1 MRYHMLNDKFGQQ
14 NLNNNEKNN
23 SFFTIQP
30 INKNLDIKG
39 INIKHNEDY
48 LKIVQN
54 DMTSSQNHKYNSLAG
69 G

>member
-1 MRYHMLNDKFGQQ
+1 MRYQMLNDKFGQQ

>member
-1 MRYHMLNDKFGQQ
+1 MLNDKFGQQ
-14 NLNNNEKNN
+14 NLNNNEKSN

-54 DMTSSQNHKYNSLAG
+54 DMTSS
-69 G
+69 

>member
-1 MRYHMLNDKFGQQ
+1 MRYQMLNDKFGQQ
-14 NLNNNEKNN
+14 NLNNNEKSN

-54 DMTSSQNHKYNSLAG
+54 DMTSS
-69 G
+69 